1 MRKLQHRK
9 PRTGMNRPSIVNCNI
24 RCEATLK
31 RRIEKGAQAT
41 GTDIVNYI
49 RAAVLEKLDRDGID
63 LDAEDYRAVAEMVA
77 ENERRQAEKL
87 EKPNNTGETP

>member
-9 PRTGMNRPSIVNCNI
+9 PRTGMSRPSIVNCNI
-24 RCEATLK
+24 RVEATLK
-31 RRIEKGAQAT
+31 RRIEKGAET
-41 GTDIVNYI
+41 LGLDFVSYVR
-49 RAAVLEKLDRDGID
+49 RAVTEKLDRDGID
-63 LDAEDYRAVAEMVA
+63 LSAEDYRKVAEMVA